1 MKTMYRFSRGMS
13 PRVLSSICPSNED
26 PSLHAAVR
34 VPQGRPDRLE
44 HLIRYVARPPIA
56 NDRLAILPDGRIA
69 YTFKKR
75 WRDGSAAV
83 VFDPLTFLERL
94 AALVPR
100 PRTKLGNDFGVFA
113 PAASIAT
120 AGRLFACFGR
130 AAAAMRTTTRRPARP
145 GQRRIR
151 VTASRA
157 RRRTGPRR
165 EQAFQAPLPRRPPRP
180 EKAASTPNVLPVV

>member
-13 PRVLSSICPSNED
+13 PRVLSSIGPSNED

-100 PRTKLGNDFGVFA
+100 P
-113 PAASIAT
+113 
-120 AGRLFACFGR
+120 
-130 AAAAMRTTTRRPARP
+130 AR
-145 GQRRIR
+145 
-151 VTASRA
+151 SW
-157 RRRTGPRR
+157 
-165 EQAFQAPLPRRPPRP
+165 
-180 EKAASTPNVLPVV
+180 